1 MIPWHVFIFL
11 SLAHAEI
18 NLGSVQNSSVQSTD
32 SIPTEATNAT
42 ELTPCHLSGSAA
54 SYCECSNPGE
64 HIEQNLL
71 MIKCFID
78 QKFENETI
86 LDVYSDAS
94 NYHQGQGFRILSYF
108 SSYNS
113 HDLLRN
119 PWKAFHLTNLIY
131 LLYDPLGEIQ
141 NKPKFCQWS
150 IVKLGRFSEEYLD
163 FDETSMSKRVI

>member
-18 NLGSVQNSSVQSTD
+18 NLGSVQNSSAQSTD
-32 SIPTEATNAT
+32 STPTEATNAT
-42 ELTPCHLSGSAA
+42 ELKPCHLSGSAA
-54 SYCECSNPGE
+54 SYCECSKPGE

-94 NYHQGQGFRILSYF
+94 NYHQGQGFRILSN
-108 SSYNS
+108 SSYN
-113 HDLLRN
+113 
-119 PWKAFHLTNLIY
+119 
-131 LLYDPLGEIQ
+131 
-141 NKPKFCQWS
+141 
-150 IVKLGRFSEEYLD
+150 
-163 FDETSMSKRVI
+163 